1 MMATQSQFEAK
12 LAEQLDVTKREA
24 VMMLDTIADLLF
36 RELRTGEPVV
46 VRGIGRFKI
55 NARPARMGRNPQ
67 TGEQIKIKASK
78 RLKVLP
84 NKSLKDKLKVK

>member
-1 MMATQSQFEAK
+1 MATQSQFEAK

-36 RELRTGEPVV
+36 RELKTGEPVV